1 MCCPIGP
8 MQAHDREPAGPP
20 TILIHAGAGP
30 LGAELRDHGQ
40 EASDTLHEVLRTAG
54 RRLGQGEPAPE
65 VVIGAVEDMEDCG
78 LFNAGYGA
86 ALCSDGSVELSA
98 AVMRGSD
105 RAAGG
110 VAGLRVIRHPVRAAA
125 IVLETD
131 QVLMIG
137 RRAEQLALSSGAER
151 WENSDFVTE
160 RQQARFLAATPGEPE
175 DRGTVGAVCLD
186 AHGNLAAATST
197 GGISG
202 QPPGRVGDSPLIGA
216 GTWADGRVAVS
227 CTGDGEAFIRF
238 GVARWIAAQVAHGA
252 SVETAAPEALE
263 EVGSLGGTGG
273 LIALDR
279 AGRLLL
285 PFTTEAMPRGIWQA
299 GRPSDVQL
307 S

>member
-1 MCCPIGP
+1 VLFYRP

-30 LGAELRDHGQ
+30 LGPELREHGQ
-40 EASDTLHEVLRTAG
+40 EAIDTLHQVLRTAG
-54 RRLGQGEPAPE
+54 RRLDQGEPALA
-65 VVIGAVEDMEDCG
+65 VVIGAVEEMEDCG

-105 RAAGG
+105 RAAAG
-110 VAGLRVIRHPVRAAA
+110 VAGLRVVRHPVRAAA

-137 RRAEQLALSSGAER
+137 EPADQLALAGGAER

-160 RQQARFLAATPGEPE
+160 RQQARFLAGASGEPE

-216 GTWADGRVAVS
+216 GTWADARVAVS
-227 CTGDGEAFIRF
+227 CTGDGEAFIRV
-238 GVARWIAAQVAHGA
+238 GVARCMAAQVAHGA
-252 SVETAAPEALE
+252 SVETAAREALD
-263 EVGSLGGTGG
+263 EVGGLGGTGG

-279 AGRLLL
+279 SGRLVL
-285 PFTTEAMPRGIWQA
+285 PFATEAMPRGIWQE
-299 GRPSDVQL
+299 GRPAEVL
-307 S
+307 IT

>member
-1 MCCPIGP
+1 
-8 MQAHDREPAGPP
+8 MQAHDREPAGPA

-30 LGAELRDHGQ
+30 LGSELREHGE
-40 EASDTLHEVLRTAG
+40 EATRTLHEVLRAAG
-54 RRLGQGEPAPE
+54 QRLDGREPAE
-65 VVIGAVEDMEDCG
+65 AVAIAAVEDMEDCG

-98 AVMRGSD
+98 AVMRGVD

-110 VAGLRVIRHPVRAAA
+110 VAGMRVVRHPVRAAA
-125 IVLETD
+125 LVLESD

-137 RRAEQLALSSGAER
+137 ERAEQLALAGGAEQ
-151 WENSDFVTE
+151 WENSEFVTD
-160 RQQARFLAATPGEPE
+160 RQRARFLAAANAEPE

-186 AHGNLAAATST
+186 VHGSLAAATST

-216 GTWADGRVAVS
+216 GTWADGLVAVS
-227 CTGDGEAFIRF
+227 CTGDGEAFIRA
-238 GVARWIAAQVAHGA
+238 GVARWMAARLAHGA
-252 SVETAAPEALE
+252 SVETAAREALD
-263 EVGSLGGTGG
+263 EVGGLGGTGG

-279 AGRLLL
+279 AGRLAL

-299 GRPSDVQL
+299 GRPSEVL
-307 S
+307 LT

>member
-1 MCCPIGP
+1 MP
-8 MQAHDREPAGPP
+8 ARDREPAGPP

-30 LGAELRDHGQ
+30 LGAELREHGE
-40 EASDTLHEVLRTAG
+40 EATRTLHDVLRGAG
-54 RRLGQGEPAPE
+54 RRLDEGERAE
-65 VVIGAVEDMEDCG
+65 AVVIAAVEDMEDCG

-110 VAGLRVIRHPVRAAA
+110 VAGLRVVRHPVRAAE
-125 IVLETD
+125 IVLESD

-137 RRAEQLALSSGAER
+137 ERAEQLALAGGAEH
-151 WENSDFVTE
+151 WENSQFVTD
-160 RQQARFLAATPGEPE
+160 RQRARFLAAAPDEPE

-216 GTWADGRVAVS
+216 GTWADGGTAVS
-227 CTGDGEAFIRF
+227 CTGDGEAFIRA
-238 GVARWIAAQVAHGA
+238 GVARWMAARVAHGA
-252 SVETAAPEALE
+252 SIETAAREALD
-263 EVGSLGGTGG
+263 EVGGFGGTGG

-279 AGRLLL
+279 AGRLAL

-299 GRPSDVQL
+299 GRPSEVL
-307 S
+307 LT

>member
-1 MCCPIGP
+1 VLFYPRMP
-8 MQAHDREPAGPP
+8 AHDPEPAGPP

-30 LGAELRDHGQ
+30 LGAELREHGE
-40 EASDTLHEVLRTAG
+40 EATRTLHEVLRSAG
-54 RRLGQGEPAPE
+54 RRLDEGEPAHA
-65 VVIGAVEDMEDCG
+65 VVIAAVEDMEDCG

-110 VAGLRVIRHPVRAAA
+110 VAGVRVVRHPVRAAA
-125 IVLETD
+125 IVLESD

-137 RRAEQLALSSGAER
+137 EPAEQLALAGGAER
-151 WENSDFVTE
+151 WENSNFVTE
-160 RQQARFLAATPGEPE
+160 PQRARLLAAAQAEPE

-186 AHGNLAAATST
+186 LHGDLAAATST

-216 GTWADGRVAVS
+216 GTWADGRVAAS
-227 CTGDGEAFIRF
+227 CTGDGEAFIRV
-238 GVARWIAAQVAHGA
+238 GVARWIAAQLAHGA
-252 SVETAAPEALE
+252 CVETAAREALD
-263 EVGSLGGTGG
+263 EVGRLGGTGG

-279 AGRLLL
+279 AGHLAL

-299 GRPSDVQL
+299 GRPAEVL
-307 S
+307 TT